1 MKHLIIMENDKDR
14 KMHKK
19 IDISKYSEIDRYTD
33 KYTDIINGKIELLN
47 KIGVILDNPM
57 IEM

>member
-1 MKHLIIMENDKDR
+1 MENDKDR

-57 IEM
+57 IEI